1 MDSTGSTGASP
12 GERPDPQPDAAAPV
26 VLELSAAEMRARL
39 PEALAI
45 YVAAMGYPR
54 GTEYHRA
61 PLWAEHTRRAGWR
74 AVGAVRSDPADP
86 DRPAALVAIAYGYRG
101 APDQWWQQQVRHGM
115 QSTGWSRDQIEYVLG
130 NYFELTEL
138 HVHPSA
144 QGHRLGER
152 LLHRLLTGRPERG
165 VLLSTPEVAGEDNR
179 AWRLYRRTGFRDVV
193 RHFTFAGDRRPFAVL
208 GRGLP
213 L

>member
-1 MDSTGSTGASP
+1 MNGTGSPGSP
-12 GERPDPQPDAAAPV
+12 GESPGPTPGTPV
-26 VLELSAAEMRARL
+26 VVDLSVSEMRARL

-61 PLWAEHTRRAGWR
+61 PMWTEHTARPGWR
-74 AVGAVRSDPADP
+74 AVGAVQPDPAHP
-86 DRPAALVAIAYGYRG
+86 ERPAPLVAIAYGYRG

-144 QGHRLGER
+144 QGHRLGEQLLRR
-152 LLHRLLTGRPERG
+152 LLADRPERG
-165 VLLSTPEVAGEDNR
+165 VLLSTPEVDREDNR

>member
-1 MDSTGSTGASP
+1 MDSTGSSGESP
-12 GERPDPQPDAAAPV
+12 GTTPGTPV
-26 VLELSAAEMRARL
+26 VLDLSVSEMRARL
-39 PEALAI
+39 PEALAV

-61 PLWAEHTRRAGWR
+61 PMWTEHTARPGWR
-74 AVGAVRSDPADP
+74 AVGAVQPDPTHP
-86 DRPAALVAIAYGYRG
+86 DRPAPLVAIAYGYRG
-101 APDQWWQQQVRHGM
+101 SPDQWWQQQVRHGM
-115 QSTGWSRDQIEYVLG
+115 QATGWSRDQIEYVLG

-144 QGHRLGER
+144 QGHRLGEQLLRR
-152 LLHRLLTGRPERG
+152 LLEDRPERG
-165 VLLSTPEVAGEDNR
+165 VLLSTPEVDQENNR

>member
-1 MDSTGSTGASP
+1 MSPQTDSEDRSDGTEP
-12 GERPDPQPDAAAPV
+12 RIVDLPAAD
-26 VLELSAAEMRARL
+26 MRSRL

-45 YVAAMGYPR
+45 YVAAMGYPK

-61 PLWAEHTRRAGWR
+61 PMWSEHIARPGWR
-74 AVGAVRSDPADP
+74 AVGAVRTDPHHP
-86 DRPAALVAIAYGYRG
+86 DRPAELVAIAYGYRG
-101 APDQWWQQQVRHGM
+101 GPDQWWQQQVRHGM
-115 QSTGWSRDQIEYVLG
+115 RATGWSGEQVDFVLG

-138 HVHPSA
+138 HVHPDA
-144 QGHRLGER
+144 QGHRLGEQLLRR
-152 LLHRLLTGRPERG
+152 LLADRPERG
-165 VLLSTPEVAGEDNR
+165 VLLSTPEVDREDNR